1 MPFFTYKAINN
12 ITRRKVFGSIE
23 AKDEENVYR
32 ALAEKDLLIISLK
45 KKKSKNNKKG
55 QSLMA
60 VLNKVTAKELVVF
73 SRQFSVMLKASV
85 PVVKALRIL
94 TKQTNNPKMQA
105 VLSSIAHDVDGGM
118 QLSKALSQHPKIFSN
133 FFVAMIKSG
142 ETSGRLDEVLEY
154 LADQQEKDY
163 DLLSKIKGAMI
174 YPAFILTSLVV
185 VGAVMMIF
193 VIPKLTGILTETGG
207 ELPSSTKIL
216 IGTSDFMAHYWWL
229 LLFVLVTLIVGIK
242 YFISTKEGKKYW
254 DWLIIKLPIFGGL
267 FRKIYLV
274 RMSRS
279 LATLSEGGIQLVNA
293 LQITSE
299 VVSNQVYKNI
309 LEETI
314 AEVQDGNSIA
324 SVFLQKKEIPTMVSY
339 MVDVGEQTGK
349 LDVVLNKLSDFYG
362 REIDNMVANLV
373 SLIEPLIMV
382 VLGVAVGLM
391 VAAIIM
397 PMYNLASSF

>member
-229 LLFVLVTLIVGIK
+229 LLFVLVALIVGIK